1 MGFEG
6 ICMLVVL
13 CLNLPAVQCGG
24 VVLYTTTS
32 VCGLKGASVEL
43 PCKYHYSGIGHY
55 WRGEWYEERSG
66 RVIKYYPPDYDCSLK
81 IDKLT
86 DDHSGVYQFRFYT
99 TLHRSWIISKLGIT
113 VSVTD
118 LKVKEVDAGDVNQ
131 TKVTCSTSCSV
142 GLQYVWY
149 KNGQTLQD
157 KTTASIRVPEV
168 ASYSCAVKGYEALR
182 SPAKCIPDKQCWGV
196 TYSYENSC
204 VLLGSA
210 VDIPSTYLHPKYDS
224 INNTFWFNKQK
235 SNNPLE
241 DLNLADEYK
250 NHVAYLGDKKSSCTL
265 RLKDIRVSYSG
276 EYVFRF
282 TTKEGES
289 YSGLPGVNISVTA
302 LQMLTPPEAVTEG
315 ERVTLSCDTTCAL
328 SKDPTFIWYNNGQ
341 PVTSKHT
348 TRDNKLHLNPV
359 SEDAGSYSCSV
370 KGHESLSSNDVSLNV
385 RYRPTHVSVSISP
398 SDGIKEGT
406 SVTLTCSSDANPPV
420 HNYTWYMKSGAES
433 LVRGTGESISFNVTS
448 DTSGLYYCEAQ
459 NEVGSQ
465 NSTDAAVP
473 PKEVAAMILTAI
485 ITTLI
490 ILAVLLMLGI
500 LHLSKKKVEMT
511 ADTRTT
517 NANTQSD
524 AGLVYSTV
532 TARAMTSDPAQ
543 RVTTHDQDD
552 VQYANVQINRSKR
565 QEVPL
570 YSTVQMPQT
579 SAQDDDVANT
589 SVQFHRGSAATRA
602 EDDRVICH
610 CPQTMTGL
618 ETADQKDPQAISVHT
633 ENVVLVYSWC

>member
-1 MGFEG
+1 MS
-6 ICMLVVL
+6 
-13 CLNLPAVQCGG
+13 AVQCVGD
-24 VVLYTTTS
+24 VLYSTTS
-32 VCGLKGASVEL
+32 VCGLKGASVVL
-43 PCKYHYSGIGHY
+43 PCAYRYSWIGHY

-66 RVIKYYPPDYDCSLK
+66 RVRGHNPPNYDCSLK

-99 TLHRSWIISKLGIT
+99 TLHRSWITSKPGIT
-113 VSVTD
+113 VTVTD
-118 LKVKEVDAGDVNQ
+118 LKVKEIDVGDENQ
-131 TKVTCSTSCSV
+131 AKVTCSTSCSLHSE
-142 GLQYVWY
+142 LQYVWY
-149 KNGQTLQD
+149 KTGQTLQD
-157 KTTASIRVPEV
+157 RTTASILVYEV
-168 ASYSCAVKGYEALR
+168 ASYSCAVSGHEALR
-182 SPAKCIPDKQCWGV
+182 SPAKCVPDKQCWGV

-210 VDIPSTYLHPKYDS
+210 VDIPCTYLHPKDDS

-235 SNNPLE
+235 SNNPPE

-250 NHVAYLGDKKSSCTL
+250 NHVEYLGNNKSSCTL
-265 RLKDIRVSYSG
+265 RLKDIRVSHSG
-276 EYVFRF
+276 EYAFRF
-282 TTKEGES
+282 TTTEGES

-302 LQMLTPPEAVTEG
+302 LQVLTHPEAVTEG
-315 ERVTLSCDTTCAL
+315 ERVTLTCDTTCAL
-328 SKDPTFIWYNNGQ
+328 SKDLTFIWYKNGQ
-341 PVTSKHT
+341 PVTYKHT

-359 SEDAGSYSCSV
+359 SSEDAGSYSCAV

-420 HNYTWYMKSGAES
+420 HTYTWYMKSGAES

-448 DTSGLYYCEAQ
+448 NTSGLYYCEAQ
-459 NEVGSQ
+459 NELGSQ

-473 PKEVAAMILTAI
+473 PKEVAAMILTAT

-500 LHLSKKKVEMT
+500 LRLSSKKKAKMT

-532 TARAMTSDPAQ
+532 TVRATTSDPTQ

-552 VQYANVQINRSKR
+552 VQYANVQINPSKR

-570 YSTVQMPQT
+570 YSTVQMPQS
-579 SAQDDDVANT
+579 SAQDVANA
-589 SVQFHRGSAATRA
+589 SVQFHRRSAATRA
-602 EDDRVICH
+602 EDD
-610 CPQTMTGL
+610 
-618 ETADQKDPQAISVHT
+618 SVT
-633 ENVVLVYSWC
+633 YSTVHKQ